1 MNNKL
6 RNYFQVKN
14 DFGKDFFKLI
24 NNAVFAKTMENVR
37 KYKDIKLV
45 KMEKEETIWYWIQ
58 IIIPQ
63 IFPLKTYLQQ
73 KLKRLR

>member
-6 RNYFQVKN
+6 RNDFQVKN

-45 KMEKEETIWYWIQ
+45 KMEKKETIWCWIQ